1 MANSKEKI
9 NYLEHNDELM
19 IKKGDKWKFLT
30 EKSENGAGKT
40 ARWKKLVNYWG
51 CGLHEKGVYLYRS

>member
-40 ARWKKLVNYWG
+40 AR
-51 CGLHEKGVYLYRS
+51 